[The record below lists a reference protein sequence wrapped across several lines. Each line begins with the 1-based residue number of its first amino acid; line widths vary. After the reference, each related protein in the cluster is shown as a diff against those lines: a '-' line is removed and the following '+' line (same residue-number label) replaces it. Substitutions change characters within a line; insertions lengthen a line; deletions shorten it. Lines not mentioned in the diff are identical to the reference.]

1 MLYFCIALQ
10 IYMWDDFYYGCSSFS
25 EAGDFFN
32 RCGLYQRKPIGTWV
46 INNNIYICLSN
57 TGWSILDEASTSHYN
72 CIFHTWHPTGL
83 SYLMH
88 FQHYFMDFL
97 NHFWSCDLNGPC
109 WARLTRPTSN
119 SETHCLIVEYDEE
132 ESPSI
137 GMFFVFKCFV

>member
-57 TGWSILDEASTSHYN
+57 AGWGILDEASTSHYN
-72 CIFHTWHPTGL
+72 CIFHTWQVSAISCTFNTILWISSIISEVVTSTGRAERGSHDPL
-83 SYLMH
+83 
-88 FQHYFMDFL
+88 QIQK
-97 NHFWSCDLNGPC
+97 PI
-109 WARLTRPTSN
+109 A
-119 SETHCLIVEYDEE
+119 
-132 ESPSI
+132 
-137 GMFFVFKCFV
+137 